1 MDVASTWM
9 MAWSKGAVSMS
20 IKTRKR
26 RSIFEL
32 SAGVAEAEVPAIVRL
47 WMLRCLVPL
56 HGFRGLVHTGFLQDD
71 NIARVVGLEDWAD
84 RQGEEFDQG
93 KVIAQLRGLHREAE
107 HVAGDCDLPET
118 LDRNVRRLAELI
130 GLNVVEQA
138 ILAFVVLLHGDKHL
152 AAAADYLG
160 DQSLQQLYTSLS
172 SILDL
177 PESHVRN
184 AFSGRGVL
192 ARSGLVKVDRDNT
205 FNLKGR
211 LDVISGNFADIMLG
225 EEADPVELLRGKVE
239 AASRATLRLADYPHL
254 GTSLDVLLPY
264 LRQVAEEGGTGVNVF
279 LHGPP
284 GTGKSQLARVLAAE
298 VGCELF
304 EVACAD
310 GDGDPLKAE
319 DRLRAVRAGQCFFAN
334 RGAMIV
340 FDETEDVFNDGGSTR
355 ESTARSHKAWMN
367 RLLEDN
373 AVPTLWL
380 SNRIDDMDP
389 AFIRRFDMV
398 VEVPVPPRA
407 QRERIVRALC
417 ADTVDDGVVRR
428 LAQEERLAPA
438 VVAQANGVMR
448 RLGPKLPREQAGK
461 VLLHLVDS
469 TLVAQGHV
477 RMGGMEAQ
485 QLPDIYDPAFI
496 HADVDL
502 AAIAERLKDVRSARL
517 CLYGPPGTGKT
528 AYGCWL
534 ADQLDMP
541 LLVKRASDLM
551 SPYVG
556 ENERNIAEAF
566 RTATRDGALL
576 LIDEVDSFL
585 RDREGASRSW
595 EATLVNEMLTQME
608 SFQGVFVA
616 STNLMAG
623 LDQAALRRFDL
634 KVKFD
639 YLQAQQAAGL
649 LRRYGEHLGLA
660 MPEDVERL
668 VATHLSHIT
677 PGDFA
682 AVTRQQRFRPAA
694 CFDDFLL
701 ALKDETS
708 LKAVCKPRIGFM
720 H

>member
-1 MDVASTWM
+1 MT
-9 MAWSKGAVSMS
+9 

-26 RSIFEL
+26 RATFDHSL
-32 SAGVAEAEVPAIVRL
+32 QGAEAPAIVRL

-56 HGFRGLVHTGFLQDD
+56 HGFRGLVQNGYLDNDGVARAVDLDD
-71 NIARVVGLEDWAD
+71 WVD
-84 RQGEEFDQG
+84 RQGEEFNQG
-93 KVIAQLRGLHREAE
+93 KVIAQLHRRHREIE
-107 HVAGDCDLPET
+107 RVAGECHWPET
-118 LDRNVRRLAELI
+118 LDRNIRCMADLV
-130 GLNVVEQA
+130 GLDEIEQA
-138 ILAFVVLLHGDKHL
+138 VLAFAVMIHSDKHL
-152 AAAADYLG
+152 GAATGYLG
-160 DQSLQQLYTSLS
+160 DQSLQQLYASLS
-172 SILDL
+172 SILCL
-177 PESHVRN
+177 PEAHVRK
-184 AFSGRGVL
+184 AFSSRSVL
-192 ARSGLVKVDRDNT
+192 SRSGLVKLDRSSCFD
-205 FNLKGR
+205 LKNS
-211 LDVISGNFADIMLG
+211 LDVISGNFVDIMLG
-225 EEADPVELLRGKVE
+225 EDAEPVELLRGKVE
-239 AASRATLRLADYPHL
+239 VASPAMLTLADYPHL
-254 GTSLDVLLPY
+254 GTSLDILVPY
-264 LRQVAEEGGTGVNVF
+264 LEQVLREGRAGVNVF
-279 LHGPP
+279 LYGPP

-304 EVACAD
+304 EVAGAD
-310 GDGDPLKAE
+310 QDGDPLDAE
-319 DRLRAVRAGQCFFAN
+319 KRLRAVRAGQCFFAS

-340 FDETEDVFNDGGSTR
+340 FDETEDVFSDGGLMR
-355 ESTARSHKAWMN
+355 ESTAKSHKAWVN
-367 RLLEDN
+367 RLLEGN

-380 SNRIDDMDP
+380 SNRIDDIDP

-417 ADTVDDGVVRR
+417 ADAIDDGIVWR
-428 LAQEERLAPA
+428 LAQEEKLAPA

-448 RLGPKLPREQAGK
+448 RLGSSLPPEQAGK

-469 TLVAQGHV
+469 TLSAQGHARV
-477 RMGGMEAQ
+477 GGKDGQ

-496 HADVDL
+496 NADVDL
-502 AAIAERLKDVRSARL
+502 TGIAGRLKDTRSARL

-528 AYGCWL
+528 AYGRWL
-534 ADQLDMP
+534 AEQLDMP

-556 ENERNIAEAF
+556 ENEQNIAEAF
-566 RTATRDGALL
+566 RVASRDGALL

-608 SFQGVFVA
+608 AFEGVFVA

-639 YLQAQQAAGL
+639 YLQARQAGAL
-649 LRRYGEHLGLA
+649 LRRYAEQLGFATPDDL
-660 MPEDVERL
+660 ERL
-668 VATHLSHIT
+668 ATVHLQYVT

-682 AVTRQQRFRPAA
+682 AVMRQQRFRLASS
-694 CFDDFLL
+694 FGDFLE
-701 ALKDETS
+701 ALKGETS
-708 LKAVCKPRIGFM
+708 IKAVSRPGIGFV

>member
-1 MDVASTWM
+1 
-9 MAWSKGAVSMS
+9 MS

-26 RSIFEL
+26 HSIFEL
-32 SAGVAEAEVPAIVRL
+32 SAGVAEAEAPTIVRL
-47 WMLRCLVPL
+47 WMLRCLVLL
-56 HGFRGLVHTGFLQDD
+56 HGFRGLVLKDFLEDD
-71 NIARVVGLEDWAD
+71 GVARVVGLANWVDK
-84 RQGEEFDQG
+84 QGEGFDQG
-93 KVIAQLRGLHREAE
+93 KVIAQLRGLHREIE
-107 HVAGDCDLPET
+107 QVAGDCDLPET
-118 LDRNVRRLAELI
+118 LGRNVRRLAELI
-130 GLNVVEQA
+130 GLNEVEQA

-152 AAAADYLG
+152 ATAANYLG
-160 DQSLQQLYTSLS
+160 DQSLQQLYAGLS
-172 SILDL
+172 GILGL
-177 PESHVRN
+177 PEIHVRN

-192 ARSGLVKVDRDNT
+192 ARSGLVKLDRDNA
-205 FNLKGR
+205 FNLQGR

-225 EEADPVELLRGKVE
+225 EEADAVELLRGKVE
-239 AASRATLRLADYPHL
+239 VASLATLRLADYPHL

-264 LRQVAEEGGTGVNVF
+264 LRQVVEEGGAGVNVF

-340 FDETEDVFNDGGSTR
+340 FDETEDVFNDGGLMR
-355 ESTARSHKAWMN
+355 ESTASSHKAWMN

-373 AVPTLWL
+373 AIPTLWL
-380 SNRIDDMDP
+380 SNRVDDMDP

-417 ADTVDDGVVRR
+417 ADTVEDGVVQR

-477 RMGGMEAQ
+477 RMGSMEVQ

-502 AAIAERLKDVRSARL
+502 AAMAERLKDVRSARL

-528 AYGCWL
+528 AYGRWL
-534 ADQLDMP
+534 ANQLDMP

-566 RTATRDGALL
+566 RTAARDGALL

-585 RDREGASRSW
+585 RDREGANRSW

-608 SFQGVFVA
+608 TFQGVFVA

-639 YLQAQQAAGL
+639 YMRMQQVVDL
-649 LRRYGEHLGLA
+649 LRRYCAHLELAVPGEVA
-660 MPEDVERL
+660 RL
-668 VATHLSHIT
+668 VATHLSYIT

-682 AVTRQQRFRPAA
+682 AVMRQQQFRPSA
-694 CFDDFLL
+694 CFSDFLA
-701 ALKDETS
+701 ALKEETA
-708 LKAVCKPRIGFM
+708 LKVVCKHSIGFI